1 MSGACAGGVV
11 RSGKSGQEGR
21 NRQPTLTIARLTA
34 LMAAALVA
42 LVAVPLAV
50 GAALPGGAKY
60 AGTTDDNHAV
70 TVRLSGDAKRVKR
83 LRINYTVTCDDGHS
97 GDTYTDVLNAKVRS
111 DHSFRA
117 SGMYTGSG
125 DGSQN
130 VFKTTGKV
138 FARRASGTFSLTATS
153 KPDANGTVLKCKTG
167 KLTWSAKR
175 QK

>member
-1 MSGACAGGVV
+1 M
-11 RSGKSGQEGR
+11 
-21 NRQPTLTIARLTA
+21 
-34 LMAAALVA
+34 A
-42 LVAVPLAV
+42 LVAVPLAL

-60 AGTTDDNHAV
+60 VGTTDDRHAV

-83 LRINYTVTCDDGHS
+83 LRVSYTVTCDNGRS

-111 DHSFRA
+111 DHTFRA

-130 VFKTTGKV
+130 MFKTTGKL

-153 KPDANGTVLKCKTG
+153 KPDVNGTVVKCKTG
-167 KLTWSAKR
+167 KLTWSAKL